1 MKYLN
6 FLESIEFLEKN
17 KVPNILDYTIIKSEK
32 DLTKFNDFPYV
43 LKLSSSI
50 LHKTEKKGVY
60 INLCTFDQLI
70 KAYNNLLK
78 LISSEKIKGTII
90 LQKQINGLELIIGL
104 KDDDVFSK
112 ILLFGSGGIF
122 TEIFSDA
129 SIRVL
134 PINEK
139 DVSTMIFES
148 KIGKILSGA
157 RKIKYPISDLI
168 KLILKINDLAK
179 KKDIK
184 ELDLNPVIINEK
196 GLYIVDARVIL

>member
-1 MKYLN
+1 MKSLS

-17 KVPNILDYTIIKSEK
+17 KVPNILPYTIIKSEK
-32 DLTKFNDFPYV
+32 DLSKFNDFPYV

-60 INLCTFDQLI
+60 VNLFTHDQLV
-70 KAYNNLLK
+70 KAHSNLEK
-78 LISSEKIKGTII
+78 LLVSEKIKGAIV
-90 LQKQINGLELIIGL
+90 LQKQVSGLELIIGL
-104 KDDDVFSK
+104 KDDNVFSK

-122 TEIFSDA
+122 TEIFADA

-134 PINEK
+134 PITEK
-139 DVSTMIFES
+139 EASVMIFES
-148 KIGKILSGA
+148 KIGHILSGA
-157 RKIKYPISDLI
+157 RKIKYPTNDLI

-179 KKDIK
+179 KEDIK

-196 GLYIVDARVIL
+196 GLYIVDARVLL